1 MSLSN
6 FTPQSKI
13 LVIDDFETVR
23 VFLRR
28 ALNELGMTNI
38 LEAANGKEALELLK
52 QQASQNDPVTLVFCD
67 WNMPEMTGIELLKEV
82 RKNTQLE
89 KTLFVMVTAESE
101 TGYLKDAVDQ
111 GVTDYIVKPFSVN
124 TLRNKIFLIQERL
137 KKSA

>member
-1 MSLSN
+1 MSN

-23 VFLRR
+23 VFLKR

-38 LEAANGKEALELLK
+38 LEASNGKEALDILNRNA
-52 QQASQNDPVTLVFCD
+52 QSGDAIQLVFCD

-82 RKNTQLE
+82 RANQKLAN
-89 KTLFVMVTAESE
+89 TLFVMVTAESE
-101 TGYLKDAVDQ
+101 TGFLKDAVDQ

-124 TLRNKIFLIQERL
+124 TLRNKIFIIQERL
-137 KKSA
+137 KKTA

>member
-1 MSLSN
+1 MSN

-38 LEAANGKEALELLK
+38 LEAANGKEALDLLK
-52 QQASQNDPVTLVFCD
+52 QQAAQNDPVVLVFCD

-82 RKNTQLE
+82 RKTAQLE